1 MPRET
6 DNEVGYGKPPKHSQ
20 FKKGQSGNP
29 RGRPRDTENLKMLVG
44 KVLDEKIVLT
54 ENGKRSKISLYEA
67 VIKQLVR
74 RSAQGDY
81 RSTRDLIQLVRE
93 FEHEARSRKAQE
105 TRTDATQRHVLVLPH
120 NNRDPRDPGEVAA
133 LIKASDEYHSKKQ
146 REQECQTPA
155 NENEEEVPDKG
166 SSAA

>member
-1 MPRET
+1 MPPET
-6 DNEVGYGKPPKHSQ
+6 ENKVGYGNPPKHSQ

-44 KVLDEKIVLT
+44 RGLDEKIVLT

-67 VIKQLVR
+67 VIKQFVR

-105 TRTDATQRHVLVLPH
+105 TRTGARRGTWSSFPIIIETLGRRFRRKSLRRIRRRFDLGGSQAGPALLTPELVLAM
-120 NNRDPRDPGEVAA
+120 G
-133 LIKASDEYHSKKQ
+133 
-146 REQECQTPA
+146 
-155 NENEEEVPDKG
+155 
-166 SSAA
+166 